1 MDDILAKLRARNAE
15 MQNRDSALRQE
26 LDGLRD
32 RIGPLPE
39 VLDTES
45 MAATAAPVP
54 ALAESVADIA
64 IDHGVD
70 EDDLAQESIV
80 RRTGR
85 PVLRIVRNLAELG
98 ADDPEAAVW
107 KAR

>member
-45 MAATAAPVP
+45 MAAMAAPVP

-64 IDHGVD
+64 IDHGR
-70 EDDLAQESIV
+70 LAMAGGLVE
-80 RRTGR
+80 T
-85 PVLRIVRNLAELG
+85 PFG
-98 ADDPEAAVW
+98 AVAI
-107 KAR
+107 